1 MHHNSFASYF
11 KNIRIQTM
19 RDSAFERQT
28 HHALEMREI
37 HLLRVILWLFKIIEK
52 CTYAQTIYHRLFAAQ
67 AEQVQFFK
75 GLVPSP
81 SFLITEDSV
90 RET

>member
-1 MHHNSFASYF
+1 
-11 KNIRIQTM
+11 M
-19 RDSAFERQT
+19 RDNSFERQT

-37 HLLRVILWLFKIIEK
+37 HLLRVILWLCKK
-52 CTYAQTIYHRLFAAQ
+52 NDMCTYAQTIYHRLFAAQ